1 MPPKNCDTM
10 KPDCYP
16 ACSCQT
22 NVSCLKAVIFDD
34 SSTYT
39 KHGNKLMSSCHQA
52 VTKLSPRSQP
62 TVRNFKLAIRKSIF
76 QDWWRRKC
84 WDDESCDF
92 QNVDQCQ
99 HTFARFNSER
109 PSQQDCLNP
118 MSTVRAFFFESIGI
132 NSFWF
137 SANIKWN
144 IFIWNIFHCNVVL
157 LHITCFCIEMK
168 FHRDISKNRN
178 LRTNF
183 SAYYCQYPERHIQPR
198 FEYNYHN
205 GV

>member
-1 MPPKNCDTM
+1 MGNSGSTDTNIKIEAFFMPPKNCDTM
-10 KPDCYP
+10 KPDSYP

-34 SSTYT
+34 LSTNT
-39 KHGNKLMSSCHQA
+39 KHGNKLMSSRHQA

-62 TVRNFKLAIRKSIF
+62 NVRNFKITIIRKSIF

-137 SANIKWN
+137 SANIKWD
-144 IFIWNIFHCNVVL
+144 IFIWNNFHCNVVL
-157 LHITCFCIEMK
+157 LHHMFLY
-168 FHRDISKNRN
+168 RN
-178 LRTNF
+178 EIPQR
-183 SAYYCQYPERHIQPR
+183 Y
-198 FEYNYHN
+198 
-205 GV
+205 

>member
-1 MPPKNCDTM
+1 
-10 KPDCYP
+10 
-16 ACSCQT
+16 
-22 NVSCLKAVIFDD
+22 
-34 SSTYT
+34 
-39 KHGNKLMSSCHQA
+39 
-52 VTKLSPRSQP
+52 
-62 TVRNFKLAIRKSIF
+62 
-76 QDWWRRKC
+76 
-84 WDDESCDF
+84 
-92 QNVDQCQ
+92 
-99 HTFARFNSER
+99 
-109 PSQQDCLNP
+109 

-168 FHRDISKNRN
+168 FHRDICKNRN

-205 GV
+205 GIWSVRGDTANIYVFIFCDAFKIKIKSNTLARLLLSYAVFIKKNINLQIL

>member
-1 MPPKNCDTM
+1 M
-10 KPDCYP
+10 
-16 ACSCQT
+16 
-22 NVSCLKAVIFDD
+22 L
-34 SSTYT
+34 
-39 KHGNKLMSSCHQA
+39 SCHQA
-52 VTKLSPRSQP
+52 VTM
-62 TVRNFKLAIRKSIF
+62 KSTNCQKF
-76 QDWWRRKC
+76 QNYHQEKHFSGLRRRKC

-118 MSTVRAFFFESIGI
+118 MSTVRAFFESIGI

-137 SANIKWN
+137 SANMKWN
-144 IFIWNIFHCNVVL
+144 IFIWNIFHCNVVQ

-168 FHRDISKNRN
+168 FHRDICKNRN

-183 SAYYCQYPERHIQPR
+183 SAYYCQYLERHIQPC